1 MNERERAGATDG
13 GVVTDNEPA
22 RARYDAELYLC
33 VLLVRGGGARVEP
46 EGGVVAAADG
56 AEGARAEKA
65 RGDEARRGESH
76 EEGHVVVVVSGAF
89 GVVSMC
95 TACGVRPARESFASW
110 LVSPRLSFAT
120 RYDGIFGRSDAKPF
134 RSIRHDESGTDGHL
148 RLVSCF

>member
-65 RGDEARRGESH
+65 RGDETRRGESH

-89 GVVSMC
+89 GVVSMF
-95 TACGVRPARESFASW
+95 TACGVRPARKSFASW
-110 LVSPRLSFAT
+110 LVSPRLSPTT
-120 RYDGIFGRSDAKPF
+120 RYDGIVGRSDAKPF
-134 RSIRHDESGTDGHL
+134 RHDESGTDGHL
-148 RLVSCF
+148 RLVSCFG